1 MQIKLVQSIRANGKQ
16 YRPPSVVDT
25 KEIGITDG
33 DAEVLVMTGVAT
45 VFNGDVTDV
54 EAKPVVEAEAAEA
67 PAAEVAEPEVVV
79 PETVGDEPEAE
90 EAAAPAEAPAA
101 AKPAAKTTA
110 KKR

>member
-33 DAEVLVMTGVAT
+33 DAEVLVNSGVAT

-54 EAKPVVEAEAAEA
+54 EAKPVVEAEAAEEA
-67 PAAEVAEPEVVV
+67 PEPEVVV
-79 PETVGDEPEAE
+79 PETVGEEPEAE
-90 EAAAPAEAPAA
+90 EAEAPAA
-101 AKPAAKTTA
+101 AKPAAKPTA

>member
-33 DAEVLVMTGVAT
+33 DAEVLVNSGVAT
-45 VFNGDVTDV
+45 VYSGDVTDV
-54 EAKPVVEAEAAEA
+54 EAKPVVEAEPEV
-67 PAAEVAEPEVVV
+67 AAEVAAEEAPEPEVVL

-90 EAAAPAEAPAA
+90 EAEAPAA
-101 AKPAAKTTA
+101 AKPAAKTAA